1 MGIKN
6 ILIDALGAY
15 LSQTILNSSL
25 SKLSGTDEGRFPKW
39 LLPLAVPRGAT
50 FPEDADRD
58 VIFDPPFR
66 LTNLGFGLG
75 FTAFLWYAAREMDR
89 AALSG
94 MGADQM
100 EFDLPQKLRKPRKGV
115 EPRVEILYIGATR
128 YGQKWGIK
136 AVNTEDD
143 LYIEANTPE
152 AAWKKAQVILN
163 RIWDHGSEK
172 PEIVYLPQHGKAGHV
187 VDSAGEMLDL
197 GKEMSEFWEPQQ
209 PELFKA
215 KRTLSLEMEDI
226 AKSDDPIYACM
237 ERRGYTQKQMD
248 RFSESIAE
256 KATVD
261 IFEKEPEKLTSSEN
275 KFQNDI
281 EDCIDKVTKLFGSL
295 QAAGYETQ
303 DCDCDN

>member
-66 LTNLGFGLG
+66 LTNLGFGLS

-100 EFDLPQKLRKPRKGV
+100 EFDLSPKGTEPRIEIAYIGKDIEDSRWEIKLVNAEEDWSDETTDASHAHQRAEMMAADMERKGK
-115 EPRVEILYIGATR
+115 ERP
-128 YGQKWGIK
+128 Q
-136 AVNTEDD
+136 
-143 LYIEANTPE
+143 
-152 AAWKKAQVILN
+152 
-163 RIWDHGSEK
+163 
-172 PEIVYLPQHGKAGHV
+172 IVWLHHYDEAGHIIDNQGNIV
-187 VDSAGEMLDL
+187 DL

-209 PELFKA
+209 PDLFKA